1 MSLYGTFAG
10 AGSSSSSRTAAM
22 NEPKVFDT
30 TTVVAAEGVG
40 FGDGGKGDGVA
51 GWLLQNYLYHFES
64 ID

>member
-1 MSLYGTFAG
+1 
-10 AGSSSSSRTAAM
+10 M

-30 TTVVAAEGVG
+30 TTVVAADGVG